1 MPRKLLARMDLE
13 DRDPDGFKFPS
24 KQNNNRARKSNKG
37 KNKNAT
43 EHDENK
49 MRGGIQFRDDGE
61 VTKEDTTVFDAWMHL
76 EYKHAIECGS
86 IGVLADLRDHV
97 FKLHEPF
104 LDGDIDEEIYI
115 WMDANLYRLRKLNR
129 RKKVFSELAKEM
141 GIKSDDCV
149 REEDRTRN
157 WKICGERDEEVITSK
172 KIASCDEA
180 SSSSSSP
187 FMEIPIHIRDII
199 LKKTGVRASAAIA
212 STCKEL
218 RDDVKEH
225 RKHATG
231 NFTIR
236 SKDVR
241 GEEDVRYILGEYPNV
256 TGVSADKLDRYR
268 GHVNDSDTEQLIKT
282 TKMISQILDFT
293 HLHEKVNRLGFTNS
307 GLCFLDFVKI
317 VCQSALPVQS
327 LDFSGNTGTK
337 SCFVNLPVPFRPSG
351 YMSHMRSCE
360 DEHHMDGLLG
370 IRQLYKFYRTFCE
383 ETWGPHYLSS
393 PSQFEDVRDHGQI
406 IDLPRFKLI
415 RELNVSNC
423 GLKCHFDLFFYLRV
437 FPCLRRL
444 DAARNQEL
452 KICEPDD
459 GTVISSH
466 DRWNYHIYRSS
477 DTNEHTGTNCLL
489 EYLNV
494 SGSATSIFRLKRAM
508 RCNPFTRFDGLK
520 ELNLSASMRLETVHL
535 EDLPNLEVLNLV
547 NCKRLQHLR
556 MLGLPSLRTLSLDIC
571 KNLTYLKYV
580 NSPSLVDNDDDENIQ
595 KIESLRNLSMNQCD
609 ALNANT
615 HLKLLQ
621 SAVNLEHYRCEGLHS
636 LNMREVHVPSASLVS
651 VEMSGS
657 KQIQRILLNS
667 AKLKL
672 LKARN
677 CRYLKYIE
685 VDTKQQ
691 HGTHVETMVEIDVR
705 NSAKL
710 ESVTGSRVDQ
720 STRILTGGA
729 TSLHRIQTVD

>member
-1 MPRKLLARMDLE
+1 MPRKLFARMDLE

-24 KQNNNRARKSNKG
+24 NQNNNRARKSKKG

-49 MRGGIQFRDDGE
+49 MRGGLQFRDDGE
-61 VTKEDTTVFDAWMHL
+61 VTTEDTTVFDAWMRL

-97 FKLHEPF
+97 FKLHEQ
-104 LDGDIDEEIYI
+104 
-115 WMDANLYRLRKLNR
+115 LNR
-129 RKKVFSELAKEM
+129 RKKDFSELAKEM

-157 WKICGERDEEVITSK
+157 KKICGERDEEVITSQ

-187 FMEIPIHIRDII
+187 FMEIPIHVRDII
-199 LKKTGVRASAAIA
+199 LKKLGVRAAAVIA
-212 STCKEL
+212 CTCKEL

-225 RKHATG
+225 RKRATG

-241 GEEDVRYILGEYPNV
+241 GEEDVRYVLGEYPNV

-268 GHVNDSDTEQLIKT
+268 GHVNDSDTEQLMKT

-293 HLHEKVNRLGFTNS
+293 HLHEKVIRLGFTNS

-337 SCFVNLPVPFRPSG
+337 SCFIPLPVPFRPSG

-360 DEHHMDGLLG
+360 HEYHMDGLTG
-370 IRQLYKFYRTFCE
+370 IKYLYRFYRRFCE

-466 DRWNYHIYRSS
+466 DRWNYHVYRSS
-477 DTNEHTGTNCLL
+477 DTGEHTGTNCSL

-547 NCKRLQHLR
+547 NCKRLQFLR

-580 NSPSLVDNDDDENIQ
+580 NSPSLLGDNVDIQ

-609 ALNANT
+609 ALDANI

-672 LKARN
+672 LRARN

-710 ESVTGSRVDQ
+710 VSVTGSRVDQ